1 MPKIKSLT
9 VEIITSDSTTPP
21 PFGQVTLSLLDASL
35 ADASATPV
43 SEVYLRWGTGFPI
56 TLQLPFD
63 WSQVDLKR
71 DYALAARIETDDQLL
86 YTSTS
91 HYPVKA
97 GISTYQV
104 SVDKLRPRTAGIHGG
119 NLMD

>member
-1 MPKIKSLT
+1 MPKIKSLN
-9 VEIITSDSTTPP
+9 VEIITSDSSTPP
-21 PFGQVTLSLLDASL
+21 PYGLVTLSLLDVSL
-35 ADASATPV
+35 ADASDTLV
-43 SEVYLRWGTGFPI
+43 SELKLRWGTGFPI

-63 WSQVDLKR
+63 WSQIDLKR
-71 DYALAARIETDDQLL
+71 DYAIAARIENDGQLL

-91 HYPVKA
+91 HYPVNP

-104 SVDKLRPRTAGIHGG
+104 SVDKLAPQTEGIHGG

>member
-21 PFGQVTLSLLDASL
+21 PYGLVTLSLLDVSL

-43 SEVYLRWGTGFPI
+43 SELYLRWGTGFPI

-63 WSQVDLKR
+63 WSQIDQKN
-71 DYALAARIETDDQLL
+71 DYAIAARIENEGQLL

-97 GISTYQV
+97 GIGTYQV
-104 SVDKLRPRTAGIHGG
+104 SVNKLGPQTEGIHGG